1 MLVPAMPEAYRD
13 ASRPIDERV
22 EDLCARMTLDEKLA
36 QLGCAWSSELVEDER
51 FSENR
56 ARRVLRHGIGQITR
70 IGGGSGLRPAGSA
83 AFANAIQRFLARE
96 TRLGIPALVHEES
109 LAGFTARDATQFPQA
124 IGLAATW
131 EPALVEAVAR
141 VIREQLL
148 AVGARQTLAPVL
160 DVSRD
165 PRWGRAEE
173 TYGEDPYLVGRMGVA
188 YVRGI
193 QGDDLARGVA
203 ATGKHFLGYGLSE
216 GGLNHAPAHI
226 GPRELRDVFARPF
239 AEVIAQ
245 ASLASVMNAY
255 NEVDGLPCGGSA
267 AILDDLLR
275 GELGFEGVVVADY
288 FSVALLESFHAVAA
302 DKGEAAQRALEAG
315 IDVELPR
322 LDCYGEPLRRRIE
335 AGALPEALVDRSLR
349 RVLRLKFALGLF
361 ECATVD
367 AERAPEVFD
376 TAEQRALARR
386 VARASIVL
394 LKNAGGL
401 LPLERGVARLAVIG
415 PAADDARLLQG
426 DYHYPTHLEMMYRPA
441 EGADAIAPRPD
452 EEETFRPGPWFVP
465 SVTLLQGI
473 RAAVSEASEVRAAPG
488 CGVTG
493 DARQGFAEALEAAR
507 WAEVA
512 VVAVGGRSGLT
523 PECTSG
529 EFRDAARLGL
539 TGVQQELVEA
549 VVATG
554 TPTVVV
560 LVNGRPLALPWIAE
574 HVPAVLE
581 AWTPGEEGGS
591 AVADVLFGA
600 ADPGGRLPVSLPR
613 EVGQVPVYYNHK
625 SGGGR
630 SQMLGDYSDLPVQP
644 LFPFGHG
651 LSYTRFEYGGLSV
664 HPERTPPDRP
674 VQVEV
679 EVRNAGQRAGDEV
692 VQLYV
697 RDVVASV
704 TRPVKQLVG
713 FARVGLAPGETRWVR
728 FTLHPSQLA
737 FHDAALRLVVEPGEV
752 RVLVGASSADVRA
765 EASFAIEGE
774 LRVLRPGGIVPTRV
788 EIG

>member
-1 MLVPAMPEAYRD
+1 M
-13 ASRPIDERV
+13 
-22 EDLCARMTLDEKLA
+22 EDLLARMSLDEKLA
-36 QLGCAWSSELVEDER
+36 QLGCAWASELVEGER
-51 FSENR
+51 FCEER
-56 ARRVLRHGIGQITR
+56 ARRTLRHGIGQIAR
-70 IGGGSGLRPAGSA
+70 IGGGSGLRPAASA
-83 AFANAIQRFLARE
+83 AFANAIQRFLAKE

-131 EPALVEAVAR
+131 EPDLVEAVAR
-141 VIREQLL
+141 VIRDQLR

-203 ATGKHFLGYGLSE
+203 ATGKHFLGHGLSE

-239 AEVIAQ
+239 AEAIAQ

-267 AILDDLLR
+267 AILGDLLR
-275 GELGFEGVVVADY
+275 GELGFQGLVVADY
-288 FSVALLESFHAVAA
+288 FSIALLESFHAVAG

-322 LDCYGEPLRRRIE
+322 LDCYGEPLRRRVE
-335 AGALPEALVDRSLR
+335 AGALAEALVDRSLR
-349 RVLRLKFALGLF
+349 RVLRLKLALGLF
-361 ECATVD
+361 EGATVD

-376 TAEQRALARR
+376 TAEQRALARL
-386 VARASIVL
+386 VARQSLVL

-401 LPLERGVARLAVIG
+401 LPLDPGVARLAVIG

-426 DYHYPTHLEMMYRPA
+426 DYHYPTHLEMMYQRDRARGIDPA
-441 EGADAIAPRPD
+441 PD
-452 EEETFRPGPWFVP
+452 EATFRPGPWFVP
-465 SVTLLQGI
+465 TVTLLQGI
-473 RAAVSEASEVRAAPG
+473 RAAVSEATQIRAARG

-493 DARQGFAEALEAAR
+493 DAREGFAEALAAAR

-512 VVAVGGRSGLT
+512 VLAVGGRSGLT

-539 TGVQQELVEA
+539 TGRQQELVEA
-549 VVATG
+549 VVGTG

-600 ADPGGRLPVSLPR
+600 ANPGGRLPVSLPR

-630 SQMLGDYSDLPVQP
+630 SQMLGDYSDLPAQP

-651 LSYTRFEYGGLSV
+651 LSYTRFEYGGLCV
-664 HPERTPPDRP
+664 HPERTTPDRP
-674 VQVEV
+674 VRVEV
-679 EVRNAGQRAGDEV
+679 EVRNAGRRAGDEV

-704 TRPVKQLVG
+704 TRPVKQLAG
-713 FARVGLAPGETRWVR
+713 FARIGLAPGEARRVR
-728 FTLHPSQLA
+728 FTLDPSQLA

-765 EASFAIEGE
+765 EACFAIEGAIRLLGPAE
-774 LRVLRPGGIVPTRV
+774 IVPTRV
-788 EIG
+788 EIA